1 MSDTAVPTSVLIFW
15 HEPSRN
21 WLATPI
27 KSADAISVI
36 GTHTMDGNTPALAL
50 DALFENMLC
59 HGFNPEN
66 ASAVKVTIGD
76 GAVA

>member
-27 KSADAISVI
+27 KSADPIGVI
-36 GTHTMDGNTPALAL
+36 GTHTMDGNTPSLAL

-59 HGFNPEN
+59 NGFDPEN
-66 ASAVKVTIGD
+66 ASAVTLTVGD
-76 GAVA
+76 GKAT